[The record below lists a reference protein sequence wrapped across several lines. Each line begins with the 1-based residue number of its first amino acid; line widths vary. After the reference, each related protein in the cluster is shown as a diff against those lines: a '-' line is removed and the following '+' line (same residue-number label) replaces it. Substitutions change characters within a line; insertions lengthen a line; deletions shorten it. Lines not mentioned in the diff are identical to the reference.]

1 MIAPQPLERVTPKF
15 QLLGSSGGCRGG
27 ERRPWTGFR
36 HWGQET
42 GRHAASPPSRAHGLQ
57 KVILRQALHS
67 CRGQVVDPSSALD
80 LGEARSDRDPRWESP
95 AMPAEP
101 TPGCLQELNP
111 ATCSSFGDP
120 GHSEVKDLAQR
131 EERRQAEPTTQRPF
145 IGLWGRKLVQGAPR
159 PSGLPSQGLPEPQH
173 LPQGPG
179 WGLGQQRAELQ
190 KLLRIEILQRPR
202 EEDPQEQKEG
212 CPRGQRGEAPRG
224 ENKEVPKRQGEQ
236 LHQGPSAEAT
246 QALREEVSVNPRGEP
261 PPSERRESPQG
272 QGGNRP
278 ECPGKEGKEV
288 LREPRKETPQAL
300 QTCPRRLSQARG
312 VDEGEVPTPS
322 PEEGGSPGTS
332 RDFHRSL
339 GEQKPQPAGRE
350 GAGSGER
357 TTQLTPGKTDGPR
370 RESAPAGERRAER
383 QAAPDPGG
391 SGRRE
396 RPAALPGRPGP
407 GRDPEGG
414 PGPAEQVRG
423 GSARLVG
430 AVGGRRGGARAS
442 KAAWPGPPGAEKASA
457 GAGAGAGAGAAQ
469 RETALQRLLE
479 LHRAAGRRRRQE
491 REQQRLRVRSGAGR
505 ARDTRR
511 PRGTRGRRPL
521 TAASP
526 RSWKASA
533 LPRTA
538 AAGCTLWGPR
548 PAQPGSR
555 HRQASRG
562 RAAGPPRSCPGGGR
576 GPGAPGSLPRARSPR
591 RLLRAQG
598 RACPVL
604 PPAGSFGPRAGRPGP
619 QGSTP
624 PRRTR
629 PGSGAPCGSSCSKCS
644 GSGPG
649 GCGPSGPGTP
659 RTSSSSCGPRA
670 LRSLC
675 LESSA
680 HPSRPPP
687 VTPES
692 SRGD

>member
-1 MIAPQPLERVTPKF
+1 MGRRGKSSSQAVPGGFEDKGVQVPLKCSDEEEVASWF
-15 QLLGSSGGCRGG
+15 QFRWIVCEGLGHEQSVPDIGL
-27 ERRPWTGFR
+27 
-36 HWGQET
+36 
-42 GRHAASPPSRAHGLQ
+42 SPS
-57 KVILRQALHS
+57 
-67 CRGQVVDPSSALD
+67 
-80 LGEARSDRDPRWESP
+80 
-95 AMPAEP
+95 
-101 TPGCLQELNP
+101 GCLQELNP

-396 RPAALPGRPGP
+396 RPAALPGR
-407 GRDPEGG
+407 
-414 PGPAEQVRG
+414 
-423 GSARLVG
+423 ARLPG
-430 AVGGRRGGARAS
+430 AAPCGLLRAAGWEARAS
-442 KAAWPGPPGAEKASA
+442 GLHTAQEDAARQRRALREQLQQVLRERTWRLRALGARNTQNFQQLLWPPGAEEPLP
-457 GAGAGAGAGAAQ
+457 G
-469 RETALQRLLE
+469 
-479 LHRAAGRRRRQE
+479 
-491 REQQRLRVRSGAGR
+491 EQ
-505 ARDTRR
+505 
-511 PRGTRGRRPL
+511 
-521 TAASP
+521 
-526 RSWKASA
+526 
-533 LPRTA
+533 
-538 AAGCTLWGPR
+538 
-548 PAQPGSR
+548 
-555 HRQASRG
+555 
-562 RAAGPPRSCPGGGR
+562 
-576 GPGAPGSLPRARSPR
+576 RSPF
-591 RLLRAQG
+591 
-598 RACPVL
+598 
-604 PPAGSFGPRAGRPGP
+604 PAP
-619 QGSTP
+619 
-624 PRRTR
+624 
-629 PGSGAPCGSSCSKCS
+629 SSHS
-644 GSGPG
+644 
-649 GCGPSGPGTP
+649 
-659 RTSSSSCGPRA
+659 
-670 LRSLC
+670 
-675 LESSA
+675 
-680 HPSRPPP
+680 
-687 VTPES
+687 
-692 SRGD
+692 

>member
-1 MIAPQPLERVTPKF
+1 MEQAATP
-15 QLLGSSGGCRGG
+15 GG
-27 ERRPWTGFR
+27 P
-36 HWGQET
+36 
-42 GRHAASPPSRAHGLQ
+42 GLPCSH
-57 KVILRQALHS
+57 RQALALYQHLFRCPAGPGQLQAALQQVQES
-67 CRGQVVDPSSALD
+67 QACPSGLELPAVLLEMERSRRAQEQLLWDLELLTGAGLSLFWPPWAQFCGLKDQAQCVQSRCSKPRGRMGGGPEQLTSWSSRRYSLPQAGDSLSQNHQLPEGGQVVDPSSALD

-145 IGLWGRKLVQGAPR
+145 IGLWGRKLIQGAPR

-236 LHQGPSAEAT
+236 LHQGPSGEAT

-261 PPSERRESPQG
+261 PQG
-272 QGGNRP
+272 QGRNRP
-278 ECPGKEGKEV
+278 ECPGKEGKEGKEV
-288 LREPRKETPQAL
+288 LREPRKETPQAREAKAL
-300 QTCPRRLSQARG
+300 QACPRRLSQARG

-322 PEEGGSPGTS
+322 PEEGGSPGIS

-350 GAGSGER
+350 GPGSGER

-370 RESAPAGERRAER
+370 RESAPAGERRAEP

-414 PGPAEQVRG
+414 PGPGPGPAEQVRG

-430 AVGGRRGGARAS
+430 AVGGRRGGARAPEAS
-442 KAAWPGPPGAEKASA
+442 KAAWPGPPGAEKAS
-457 GAGAGAGAGAAQ
+457 AGAGAAQ

-491 REQQRLRVRSGAGR
+491 REQQRLRVLEGLRIAKNRRCRVHPLGPPPGP
-505 ARDTRR
+505 AR
-511 PRGTRGRRPL
+511 
-521 TAASP
+521 
-526 RSWKASA
+526 
-533 LPRTA
+533 LPPQED
-538 AAGCTLWGPR
+538 AAGQR
-548 PAQPGSR
+548 
-555 HRQASRG
+555 
-562 RAAGPPRSCPGGGR
+562 
-576 GPGAPGSLPRARSPR
+576 
-591 RLLRAQG
+591 
-598 RACPVL
+598 
-604 PPAGSFGPRAGRPGP
+604 
-619 QGSTP
+619 
-624 PRRTR
+624 
-629 PGSGAPCGSSCSKCS
+629 
-644 GSGPG
+644 
-649 GCGPSGPGTP
+649 
-659 RTSSSSCGPRA
+659 RA
-670 LRSLC
+670 LREQLQQVLRERTWRLRALGARNTQNFQQLLWPPGAEKPLPGEQRSPFPAP
-675 LESSA
+675 SS
-680 HPSRPPP
+680 HC
-687 VTPES
+687 
-692 SRGD
+692 